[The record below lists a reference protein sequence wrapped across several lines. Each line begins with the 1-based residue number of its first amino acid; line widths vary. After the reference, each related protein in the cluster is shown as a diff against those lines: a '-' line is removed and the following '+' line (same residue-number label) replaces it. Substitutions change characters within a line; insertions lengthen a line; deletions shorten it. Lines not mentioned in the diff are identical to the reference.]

1 MDRREGYMKKF
12 YILLAV
18 FLLSAVQLV
27 SAATKAEADQA
38 YQENKFADAIA
49 AYETILGTEGESAD
63 IYYNLGNCYYK
74 TKNIAKAV
82 LNYERALLLNP
93 GDADI
98 RFNLELARSKTV
110 DQITPA
116 SEVFIVAWMK
126 NITNLMSEKEWGVTA
141 LVSFLLLLLGL
152 ALYIFG
158 NRIVLK
164 KVGFVGAIVFLIMCV
179 SANLFARGQK
189 NKIVNR
195 TGAIVMS
202 PTITVKSTPNES
214 GTDLFVL
221 HEGTKIY
228 IQDNSMKGWKEI
240 RLEDGKEGWL
250 PASAIEVI

>member
-1 MDRREGYMKKF
+1 MKKLS
-12 YILLAV
+12 ILLVA
-18 FLLSAVQLV
+18 FLLCTVQLV

-38 YQENKFADAIA
+38 YQDNKFTDAIA
-49 AYETILGTEGESAD
+49 AYESILNTEGESAD

-74 TKNIAKAV
+74 TKDIARAV

-93 GDADI
+93 NDADI

-116 SEVFIVAWMK
+116 SEIFIVTWMK
-126 NITNLMSEKEWGVTA
+126 NITNLMSEKEWGITA
-141 LVSFLLLLLGL
+141 IISFLLLLSGL

-158 NRIVLK
+158 NRVALK
-164 KVGFVGAIVFLIMCV
+164 KIGFVGAVLFLIICV
-179 SANLFARGQK
+179 SSNMFAKGQK

-195 TGAIVMS
+195 TGAIIMS
-202 PTITVKSTPNES
+202 PTVTVKSTPNDS

-221 HEGTKIY
+221 HEGTKVY
-228 IQDNSMKGWKEI
+228 IEDNSMKGWKEI

>member
-1 MDRREGYMKKF
+1 MDRRGLYMKKLS
-12 YILLAV
+12 ILLAV
-18 FLLSAVQLV
+18 FLISTVQMAF
-27 SAATKAEADQA
+27 AATKADADQA
-38 YQENKFADAIA
+38 YQENKFAEAIT
-49 AYETILGTEGESAD
+49 AYESILETEGESAD

-93 GDADI
+93 GDVDI
-98 RFNLELARSKTV
+98 RFNLDLARSKTV
-110 DQITPA
+110 DQITPT
-116 SEVFIVAWMK
+116 SEVFIVTWVRD
-126 NITNLMSEKEWGVTA
+126 ITNLMSEKGWGTTA
-141 LVSFLLLLLGL
+141 IVSFLLLLAGL

-164 KVGFVGAIVFLIMCV
+164 KIGFIGAVVFLINCV
-179 SANLFARGQK
+179 CANFFAKGQK
-189 NKIVNR
+189 DKVVNR

-221 HEGTKIY
+221 HEGTKVY
-228 IQDNSMKGWKEI
+228 IEDDSMKDWKEI

-250 PASAIEVI
+250 PTSAIEVI